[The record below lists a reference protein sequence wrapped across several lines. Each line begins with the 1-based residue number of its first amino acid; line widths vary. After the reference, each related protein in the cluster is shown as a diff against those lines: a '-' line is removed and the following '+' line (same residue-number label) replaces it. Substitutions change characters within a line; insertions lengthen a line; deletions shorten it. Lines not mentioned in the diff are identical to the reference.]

1 MKTAIR
7 WIVALMQLAGIGVLL
22 YVGEVNWSLLVPIA
36 AIIAIWYWENAVFVI
51 IGLNVVYIVLQVALL
66 G

>member
-36 AIIAIWYWENAVFVI
+36 AIVAIWYWENAVFVI
-51 IGLNVVYIVLQVALL
+51 IALNVVVSILFALL

>member
-7 WIVALMQLAGIGVLL
+7 WIVALTNLVGVVGLL
-22 YVGEVNWSLLVPIA
+22 YVGFFSWLLLIPIA

-51 IGLNVVYIVLQVALL
+51 IALNVVVSILFALL